1 MDNAVRSDSG
11 GSWPWRIVRF
21 PLTRIIIALAMVAA
35 GTIVRDVVVKL
46 CSPLFAL
53 TGEIEKS
60 LFSTLLTVP
69 FVYFS
74 YALYV
79 RYIEKRRA
87 IELAGPEALK
97 ELGGGALLGTGLFVA
112 TIGCIWSL
120 GYYKVT
126 GFNEWTV
133 MIPAFSAAAV
143 AGFMEEILVRGIV
156 FRIMEEGLGT
166 WLSLGISASLFGF
179 LHLKNPNATIVSG
192 VAIALTA
199 GILLASAYI
208 LTRRLWLAIGLHAAW
223 NFTQG
228 GIFGVAVSGT
238 PSKGLLDAQLTGPDL
253 LSGGPFGAEDS
264 IFVVIF
270 ALFLSAYLLRLGYRR
285 NHILRPVWR
294 ASRYV

>member
-1 MDNAVRSDSG
+1 MDSVMKSDIG
-11 GSWPWRIVRF
+11 GSWPRRIIRF
-21 PLTRIIIALAMVAA
+21 PLTRIIIALGMVAA
-35 GTIVRDVVVKL
+35 GTIVRDVIVKL
-46 CSPLFAL
+46 CLPVFAL

-60 LFSTLLTVP
+60 LLSTLLTVP
-69 FVYFS
+69 IVYFS
-74 YALYV
+74 YVLYV
-79 RYIEKRRA
+79 RYFEKRPA
-87 IELAGPEALK
+87 IELAGPGGLK
-97 ELGGGALLGTGLFVA
+97 DLGGGVLLGMGLFIA
-112 TIGCIWSL
+112 TIGSIWSL

-133 MIPAFSAAAV
+133 MIPAFSAAV
-143 AGFMEEILVRGIV
+143 IAGFMEEILVRGIV

-179 LHLKNPNATIVSG
+179 LHLKNPNATILSG

-208 LTRRLWLAIGLHAAW
+208 LTRRLWLAIGLHFAW

-238 PSKGLLDAQLTGPDL
+238 NSKGLLDAQLTGPDL

-270 ALFLSAYLLRLGYRR
+270 ALLLSAYLLHQGYKRHHMIRPFRR
-285 NHILRPVWR
+285 GNPV
-294 ASRYV
+294 A